1 MDIVVQIMCGR
12 FDVGRGAGK
21 FIVLQHCVTGN
32 SGFFAA
38 VPLQFFRLA
47 VRTMY
52 LAAFFLGRGAVT
64 NRTIEFFRHEKAVT
78 GSLATFFFYLG
89 TR

>member
-38 VPLQFFRLA
+38 VPLQFFQLA
-47 VRTMY
+47 VRTMQ
-52 LAAFFLGRGAVT
+52 FFSVNFGRGAVA
-64 NRTIEFFRHEKAVT
+64 NRTCQVFSREKAVT
-78 GSLATFFFYLG
+78 GSLATFFFYLVS
-89 TR
+89 R